1 MKKTASKKSQ
11 PKGRILILDIETAPL
26 EVYAWALWDQNIP
39 LNMII
44 KDWSVLAWSAK
55 WLNESRVMYADTR
68 MEKDVRNDKRIVKEM
83 WDLVNEADVIV
94 TQNGRR
100 FDMKKLN
107 SRFLFH
113 KLPPPSSYRQ
123 FDTLTVAKKHFAH
136 TSNKL
141 EYMTKNFCSVFE
153 KSTHSEFPG
162 FEMWKACL
170 AKNPRAFKAMEAYNK
185 LDVLS
190 LEELYLEVRGWDNT
204 INHNVFSDTV
214 IDGECNACGSSNLK
228 KNGFRFSNNSKVQR
242 YTCYNCGAEH
252 RGKENLLSIPKRKSL
267 KA

>member
-1 MKKTASKKSQ
+1 MKPKINSKPRGK
-11 PKGRILILDIETAPL
+11 ILILDIETAPM
-26 EVYAWALWDQNIP
+26 EVYAWGLFDQNIP

-44 KDWSVLAWSAK
+44 KDWSVLSWSAK
-55 WLNESRVMYADTR
+55 WLGEKKIMYADTR

-83 WDLVNEADVIV
+83 WELVNQADIIV

-107 SRFLFH
+107 SRFLFY

-141 EYMTKNFCSVFE
+141 EYMTKTFCSVFE

-170 AKNPRAFKAMEAYNK
+170 ARNQKAFKAMEAYNK

-204 INHNVFSDTV
+204 INHNVFSESSH
-214 IDGECNACGSSNLK
+214 GEECNACGSSNLQ
-228 KNGFRFSNNSKVQR
+228 KNGFRFSNTGKFQR
-242 YTCYNCGAEH
+242 FTCNNCGAEH
-252 RGKENLLSIPKRKSL
+252 RGNVNLLTKEKRKSL